1 MIQLQCYLYAW
12 KASGEARVIRWR
24 FLESGSVRLL
34 GVPPA
39 SCHSWGPQVHQN
51 QRVPHRLQG
60 NGNYLAYLC
69 FLEKKSEVNKASD
82 GMYAYVKD
90 YNATIEFYWA
100 PFLVESNSDN
110 AIVHRMKDRMVRG
123 RSINKHAR
131 HWKGADIM
139 VFNTYLWWM
148 TGVKMKIL

>member
-1 MIQLQCYLYAW
+1 
-12 KASGEARVIRWR
+12 
-24 FLESGSVRLL
+24 
-34 GVPPA
+34 
-39 SCHSWGPQVHQN
+39 
-51 QRVPHRLQG
+51 
-60 NGNYLAYLC
+60 
-69 FLEKKSEVNKASD
+69 
-82 GMYAYVKD
+82 MYAYVKD